1 MRKVLMLATVAT
13 LSVFTLGCAQQK
25 KVVDVDSKGNPTL
38 NAGTSTTGVG
48 NDINGAGNSQIVTNG
63 VGGTGWSDV
72 GSEYNNVDP
81 YGTANYGDTNYGD
94 GNYNSSNG
102 NNYGRDNN
110 YANGGS
116 YNQNNN
122 YNSNGSSHGMKNIY
136 FGVDQYVISANK
148 LSIIIGNAN
157 ILKKNHQRVR
167 IEGHCD
173 ASGTDEYNYAL
184 GLKRAKSAKEA
195 LVNRGVDASSITIV
209 SMGESAPEC
218 TGYSREC
225 FAKNRRV
232 EFK

>member
-1 MRKVLMLATVAT
+1 MKKILMLATVAT
-13 LSVFTLGCAQQK
+13 LSIFTLGCTQQK
-25 KVVDVDSKGNPTL
+25 KVVDVDPKANPNL
-38 NAGTSTTGVG
+38 NAVTSTTGVG
-48 NDINGAGNSQIVTNG
+48 NGINGAGNSQIVTN
-63 VGGTGWSDV
+63 GGTGWSDV

-81 YGTANYGDTNYGD
+81 YGTGNYGD
-94 GNYNSSNG
+94 GNYNSNS
-102 NNYGRDNN
+102 NNYGSNN
-110 YANGGS
+110 SYANGGR

-122 YNSNGSSHGMKNIY
+122 YSSNGSSNGMKNIY
-136 FGVDQYVISANK
+136 FDVDKYAITPDK
-148 LSIIIGNAN
+148 LPIIIGNAN

-195 LVNRGVDASSITIV
+195 LVNRGIDASRITIV

-218 TGYSREC
+218 IGYSREC

>member
-1 MRKVLMLATVAT
+1 MKKILMLATVAT

-25 KVVDVDSKGNPTL
+25 KVVDVDPKGNKNL
-38 NAGTSTTGVG
+38 NAVTSTTGVG
-48 NDINGAGNSQIVTNG
+48 NNINGAGNSQVVTNG

-81 YGTANYGDTNYGD
+81 YGNANYGD

-102 NNYGRDNN
+102 NNHGSNNN

-116 YNQNNN
+116 YNHNNN
-122 YNSNGSSHGMKNIY
+122 YNSNGSSNGMKNIY
-136 FGVDQYVISANK
+136 FDVDKYAITPDK
-148 LSIIIGNAN
+148 LPIIIGNAN
-157 ILKKNHQRVR
+157 ILKKNHQQVRV
-167 IEGHCD
+167 EGHCD